1 MVELQIQDKKYDI
14 PTDWSEIT
22 LEYWC
27 GLYNIIKK
35 YTKKDEEKEK
45 NGEVSE
51 FDESKLEDFEILRMN
66 RDIFQYMTGISDD
79 MLNTVET
86 ESMYQAIA
94 IIGDLLKEYEPKNI
108 ESFNFEGEKYF
119 FPKEFLKRNTFGDY
133 IESTQLDMYVDIM
146 KNGRF
151 DVLPEQMAILCRRAD
166 EEYDDNIIQEKAE
179 KFKQLKMDVVWEFG
193 FFLTQQSVKLT
204 RTFQMFLGKE
214 TEEELEQAKVEFLQL
229 DSTTSS

>member
-179 KFKQLKMDVVWEFG
+179 KFKQLKMDIVWEFG

-204 RTFQMFLGKE
+204 RTFRMFLGKE

>member
-1 MVELQIQDKKYDI
+1 MVELQIENKKYDI

-27 GLYNIIKK
+27 GLYSIIKK

-51 FDESKLEDFEILRMN
+51 FDESKLEEFEMLKMN
-66 RDIFQYMTGISDD
+66 RDMFQYMTGITDD
-79 MLNTVET
+79 MLDNIDID
-86 ESMYQAIA
+86 SMSEALIT
-94 IIGDLLKEYEPKNI
+94 IGDLLKEYEPKNI
-108 ESFNFEGEKYF
+108 EYFDFEDEKYY
-119 FPKEFLKRNTFGDY
+119 FPKEFLKKNTFGDY
-133 IESTQLDMYVDIM
+133 IESTQLDMYIDIM

-151 DVLPEQMAILCRRAD
+151 DVLPEQMAILCRREG
-166 EEYDDNIIQEKAE
+166 EEYDDNVIQEKAD

-204 RTFQMFLGKE
+204 RTFQMFLGKQ

-229 DSTTSS
+229 DSTINS

>member
-204 RTFQMFLGKE
+204 RTFRMFLGKE

>member
-27 GLYNIIKK
+27 GLYSIIKK

-51 FDESKLEDFEILRMN
+51 FDESKLDEFEMLKMN
-66 RDIFQYMTGISDD
+66 RDMFQYMTGITDD
-79 MLNTVET
+79 MLDNVDIN
-86 ESMYQAIA
+86 SMNEALT
-94 IIGDLLKEYEPKNI
+94 IISELLQEYKPKGMD
-108 ESFNFEGEKYF
+108 NFTFEDEKYF
-119 FPKEFLKRNTFGDY
+119 FPKEFLKKNTFGDY
-133 IESTQLDMYVDIM
+133 IEATQLDMYIDIM

-151 DVLPEQMAILCRRAD
+151 DVLPEQMAILCRRID
-166 EEYDDNIIQEKAE
+166 EEYDESVIQEKAD

-204 RTFQMFLGKE
+204 KTFQMFLGKQ

-229 DSTTSS
+229 DSTINS